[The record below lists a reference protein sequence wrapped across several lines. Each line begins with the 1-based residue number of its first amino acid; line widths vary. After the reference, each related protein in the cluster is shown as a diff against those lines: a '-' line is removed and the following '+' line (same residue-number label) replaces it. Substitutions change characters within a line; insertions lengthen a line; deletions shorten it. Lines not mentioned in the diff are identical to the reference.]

1 MEYIKKNIAP
11 WEIKY
16 GQVALTGQDYQKAV
30 SLFNEYIGNSFDIDI
45 YLGKFK
51 INLVQ

>member
-16 GQVALTGQDYQKAV
+16 GQVALTGQDYQKEV

-51 INLVQ
+51 KI